1 MKTGRIILGLSI
13 LSLVALSSSGAFAW
27 GTQTFTFLG
36 YGNPG
41 IIGTNVT
48 VTLDGSSKAVFA
60 GRYLVKFN
68 NSPAF
73 NIFCVDVRHTINWN
87 ASFTTLV
94 TLGRTTDP
102 AYGWQSSTGFYE
114 NGPQGAPGGLAS
126 ALTDLDY
133 LPAFPSGSLDVA
145 QRSRAVAWLGTTY
158 LGASLTAQ
166 QAAAIQLA
174 IWDIVQDGGDGL
186 GTGSFQ
192 VAGNGVASL
201 AAGYISQAVQNANW
215 AGPDKTFYIQASRP
229 NAAGEHLQ
237 DFIFYNPDTDIQV
250 VPIPEP
256 VFFQLG
262 TLAGLGGLGI
272 FRRRIRLQA

>member
-1 MKTGRIILGLSI
+1 MRSNKLLI
-13 LSLVALSSSGAFAW
+13 SLLALSMLAVGSQGAFAY

-48 VTLDGSSKAVFA
+48 ISVDGTSKAVYA
-60 GRYLVKFN
+60 GRYLGKFN

-94 TLGRTTDP
+94 TLGRTMDP
-102 AYGWQSSTGFYE
+102 AYPWQPATGFYE
-114 NGPQGAPGGLAS
+114 NGAQGAPGGLAS
-126 ALTDLDY
+126 ALTNADY
-133 LPAFPSGSLDVA
+133 MPAFPSGSLNVV

-158 LGASLTAQ
+158 LNASLTAQ

-186 GTGSFQ
+186 AAGTFQ
-192 VAGNGVASL
+192 VSGNGVASL
-201 AAGYISQAVQNANW
+201 APTYISEAIANANW
-215 AGPDKTFYIQASRP
+215 GGPDETVFIQARRTTS
-229 NAAGEHLQ
+229 AGDHLQ
-237 DFIFYNPDTDIQV
+237 DFIFHNPGTYVQV

-262 TLAGLGGLGI
+262 TLAGLGGLSL
-272 FRRRIRLQA
+272 FRRRRA

>member
-1 MKTGRIILGLSI
+1 MKGKILIAGLLA
-13 LSLVALSSSGAFAW
+13 LSLMTACSQGAFAY

-48 VTLDGSSKAVFA
+48 ISLDGSSRAVYA
-60 GRYLVKFN
+60 GRYLGKFN
-68 NSPAF
+68 DSPAF

-94 TLGRTTDP
+94 TLGRTMDP
-102 AYGWQSSTGFYE
+102 AYPWQPATGFYE

-126 ALTDLDY
+126 ALTEADY
-133 LPAFPSGSLDVA
+133 KPVFSPGSLNVT
-145 QRSRAVAWLGTTY
+145 QRSRAVAWLGSTY
-158 LGASLTAQ
+158 LSANLTAQ

-186 GTGSFQ
+186 AAGSFQ
-192 VAGNGVASL
+192 VSGNGVASL
-201 AAGYISQAVQNANW
+201 APTYISEAIANAGW
-215 AGPDKTFYIQASRP
+215 GGPDETVFIQARRP
-229 NAAGEHLQ
+229 LGPGDHLQ
-237 DFIFYNPDTDIQV
+237 DFIFHNPGTYIQV

-256 VFFQLG
+256 VFFQFG
-262 TLAGLGGLGI
+262 TLAGLGGLGLL
-272 FRRRIRLQA
+272 RRRFRS